1 MRSKH
6 TWQSVLSYQL
16 VYKPLAESWL
26 AASEDLTL
34 SFSSCASWSSCFVL
48 CLVPRGAVGR
58 VPIEAAGRLP
68 MEAASR
74 FPIPS
79 PLRCATGMAFVFF
92 LLLLPSSPS
101 MGAFGVDPIHPM
113 SSRCRS
119 LVGYQRLNSTKIVL
133 RFCSFFRKTRA
144 WRRPAP
150 RPGRGGGGGGLCP
163 THHTPPHPG
172 PPPPP
177 APPPP
182 RQVPIP
188 PQPAPLP
195 PSKPGRVEH
204 GGEERLSEP
213 LALPFTIS
221 VDTTSYRPSWR

>member
-133 RFCSFFRKTRA
+133 EVLQFFSQSARQAPPGATTRS
-144 WRRPAP
+144 
-150 RPGRGGGGGGLCP
+150 GGGLCP
-163 THHTPPHPG
+163 SPLSPPLC
-172 PPPPP
+172 PPPS
-177 APPPP
+177 
-182 RQVPIP
+182 R
-188 PQPAPLP
+188 
-195 PSKPGRVEH
+195 
-204 GGEERLSEP
+204 GELNTAVRS
-213 LALPFTIS
+213 
-221 VDTTSYRPSWR
+221 D